1 MRKNGVEVTEIDDSV
16 IALSSEYWAVLMSA
30 ECCNNVSRY
39 DGVKYGYRAQNFMG
53 IDELYTNSRTE
64 AFGFLLKST
73 ILLGSETLST
83 ANYMKIYDKALRMRR
98 VIVEEFA
105 KLFSSF
111 DAVLMPACSTLAYG
125 EEVIK
130 DIYKVY
136 EENFYTAPASI
147 TGLPAVV
154 VDGVQL
160 VGNAFSENSLLS
172 LATIIEKEGK

>member
-1 MRKNGVEVTEIDDSV
+1 
-16 IALSSEYWAVLMSA
+16 
-30 ECCNNVSRY
+30 
-39 DGVKYGYRAQNFMG
+39 
-53 IDELYTNSRTE
+53 
-64 AFGFLLKST
+64 
-73 ILLGSETLST
+73 
-83 ANYMKIYDKALRMRR
+83 MKIYDKALRMRR

-105 KLFSSF
+105 KLFTSC

-160 VGNAFSENSLLS
+160 VGNAFSDNSLLS